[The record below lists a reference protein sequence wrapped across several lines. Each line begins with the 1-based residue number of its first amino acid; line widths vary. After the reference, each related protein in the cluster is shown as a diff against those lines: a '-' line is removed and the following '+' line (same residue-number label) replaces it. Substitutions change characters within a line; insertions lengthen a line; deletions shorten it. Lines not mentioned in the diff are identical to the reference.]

1 MKNCVLCLVA
11 CLFAIPH
18 LSARQEGDVIEEVG
32 FVQIVNGVST
42 DKPTYIKFGDVEGG
56 ESEIPAGATSGMMG
70 LSPGDYTFEVRNS
83 RCQPNKLSGSITI
96 EAGKTF
102 ALVFFNDFKK
112 AEEEGGKDEYH
123 LRHTAL
129 TRQHEHKEPKLSL
142 VSLSKIVDLSVKVGS
157 KFVTLRQYRAV
168 DVDVKPGDILKVRY
182 GQEVVGSIEAI
193 APVHYVGFIFDHDVA
208 ASGLGF
214 SQIQHQQIVYD
225 PPTDLDDEE
234 EEGEEKISSEKK
246 TRP

>member
-1 MKNCVLCLVA
+1 MKICALVLA
-11 CLFAIPH
+11 SFALILCKAH
-18 LSARQEGDVIEEVG
+18 AQQEGDAIKDVG

-70 LSPGDYTFEVRNS
+70 LTPGDYAFEVRNS
-83 RCQPNKLSGSITI
+83 RCKPDKLTGSITI

-112 AEEEGGKDEYH
+112 AGEEGEEDEYQ

-129 TRQHEHKEPKLSL
+129 TRQHEHREPKLSL

-168 DVDVKPGDILKVRY
+168 DVDVEPGDILKLQY
-182 GQEVVGSIEAI
+182 GQEVVGTVEAI
-193 APVHYVGFIFDHDVA
+193 APVHYVGFIFDHESSD
-208 ASGLGF
+208 SGLGF

-225 PPTDLDDEE
+225 PPTDLDAEDGEDGDET
-234 EEGEEKISSEKK
+234 SEQ
-246 TRP
+246 

>member
-1 MKNCVLCLVA
+1 MKIHVLFIAV
-11 CLFAIPH
+11 FAVSISY
-18 LSARQEGDVIEEVG
+18 LSAQQDGDAIKDVG

-42 DKPTYIKFGDVEGG
+42 GKPTYIKFGDVESG
-56 ESEIPAGATSGMMG
+56 ESEIRAGAASGMMG
-70 LSPGDYTFEVRNS
+70 LTPGDYAFEVRNS
-83 RCQPNKLSGSITI
+83 RCKPKTLSGSITI

-112 AEEEGGKDEYH
+112 AKEDGDEDEYH

-129 TRQHEHKEPKLSL
+129 TRQHEHTEPKLSL

-168 DVDVKPGDILKVRY
+168 DVDVKAGDIFKVSY
-182 GQEVVGSIEAI
+182 AQKVIGTVEAI
-193 APVHYVGFIFDHDVA
+193 APVHYVGFIFDHDSA
-208 ASGLGF
+208 DSGLGF

-225 PPTDLDDEE
+225 PPTDLDEKEDE
-234 EEGEEKISSEKK
+234 
-246 TRP
+246 

>member
-1 MKNCVLCLVA
+1 MKIRALFIAAFAVTSSQLCA
-11 CLFAIPH
+11 Q
-18 LSARQEGDVIEEVG
+18 QEGDAIKDVG

-70 LSPGDYTFEVRNS
+70 LTPGDYTFEVRNS
-83 RCQPNKLSGSITI
+83 RCDPKKLSGSITI

-112 AEEEGGKDEYH
+112 AKEEGEKDEYH

-168 DVDVKPGDILKVRY
+168 DVDVKPGDILKLRY
-182 GQEVVGSIEAI
+182 GQEVVGTVEAI
-193 APVHYVGFIFDHDVA
+193 APVHYVGFIFDHDTA
-208 ASGLGF
+208 ESGLGF

-225 PPTDLDDEE
+225 PPTDLDAEA
-234 EEGEEKISSEKK
+234 GEEKPE
-246 TRP
+246 P